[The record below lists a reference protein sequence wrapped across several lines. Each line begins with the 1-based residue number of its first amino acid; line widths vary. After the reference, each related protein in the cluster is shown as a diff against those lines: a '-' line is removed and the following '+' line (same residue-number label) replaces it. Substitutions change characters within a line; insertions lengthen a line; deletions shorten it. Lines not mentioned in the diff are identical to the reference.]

1 MLPATTPLPG
11 QCRCSNKIDWK
22 WIMPAKKNPSIKDEE
37 VYEALRKEGNSEQKS
52 ARIANAAA
60 RDGRS
65 KVGERGGEAGN
76 YEDWTV
82 AELKA
87 RAKEVGLSGY
97 SSKTKAALIESLRN
111 S

>member
-1 MLPATTPLPG
+1 
-11 QCRCSNKIDWK
+11 
-22 WIMPAKKNPSIKDEE
+22 MPAKKNPSIKDEE

-76 YEDWTV
+76 YEDLTV

>member
-1 MLPATTPLPG
+1 MAG
-11 QCRCSNKIDWK
+11 KDKSR
-22 WIMPAKKNPSIKDEE
+22 IKDEE
-37 VYEALRKEGNSEQKS
+37 LYEELREEGNSKQKS

-65 KVGERGGEAGN
+65 AVGKRGGESGD

-82 AELKA
+82 EELQD
-87 RAKEVGLSGY
+87 RAKEIGIEGR
-97 SSKTKAALIESLRN
+97 SKMRKAELIDALRN